1 MEKEKNMRMN
11 KTREQNFPV
20 TDHVLTVMGSPGSGK
35 TTTAAKL
42 ALALAGQK
50 KNVILVLCDPFTPA
64 IPTLLP
70 ANTVHDTS
78 LGSLLTSPSLTQ
90 TDILNAC
97 VPVAESGYIS
107 LLGYRAG
114 ESLMQYPKI
123 TRDKAVELF
132 VMLRY
137 LADYVIIDCS
147 SVFEADPASI
157 VAIELAD
164 RVLKLGTANLK
175 GISYYQTHNPMLA
188 DSRFRA
194 GSHKTAIGCLK
205 AGQDWET
212 VAAQYRGADYL
223 LPYTAELERQ
233 DNELALFQPM
243 AQPESSGYLNS
254 IGELVECFFSVR
266 TVKAV
271 KVAKSA
277 KADTT
282 AAQPEQAAKR
292 AKRLPSFKL
301 PFGKSRGEF

>member
-1 MEKEKNMRMN
+1 MEKDN
-11 KTREQNFPV
+11 
-20 TDHVLTVMGSPGSGK
+20 VLAVMGSPGSGK

-64 IPTLLP
+64 IPALLP

-78 LGSLLTSPSLTQ
+78 LGSLLTAPALTQ

-97 VPVAESGYIS
+97 VPVAENSYIS
-107 LLGYRAG
+107 LLGYCAG

-137 LADYVIIDCS
+137 IADYIIIDCS

-194 GSHKTAIGCLK
+194 DSHKTAIGCLK
-205 AGQDWET
+205 DGQDWEA
-212 VAAQYRGADYL
+212 VAAQYGGADYL
-223 LPYTAELERQ
+223 LPYTAELENQ

-243 AQPESSGYLNS
+243 IQPGSSVYLNS
-254 IGELVECFFSVR
+254 IGGLAECFFSVR
-266 TVKAV
+266 TAKAI
-271 KVAKSA
+271 KAARGS

-282 AAQPEQAAKR
+282 AAQPEQAAKK
-292 AKRLPSFKL
+292 AKGLSGFKL
-301 PFGKSRGEF
+301 PFGKNRGEF